1 MVSTRLLLLSAALLL
16 FTSAATT
23 KKCRDET
30 FQNPVLYEDYP
41 DNDISVGPDGAFYFS
56 ASNFHYSPGAPI
68 LRSLDLVNWEPVGH
82 SIPRLNFGDAYD
94 LPPGGPRAYRG
105 GTWASTLRY
114 RESNGLWYWIGCTN
128 FWIT

>member
-1 MVSTRLLLLSAALLL
+1 MVSTSFLLLSAALLL
-16 FTSAATT
+16 FTSASIT
-23 KKCRDET
+23 KKCHDET

-68 LRSLDLVNWEPVGH
+68 LRSLDLINWDPVGH

-94 LPPGGPRAYRG
+94 LPPGGPPRLPWWHLGLDA
-105 GTWASTLRY
+105 AVP
-114 RESNGLWYWIGCTN
+114 RE
-128 FWIT
+128 